1 MDVFPAMVIDADDMN
16 EVEALLL
23 APEVLAT
30 SWNTLTKQKLYN
42 TISDK

>member
-1 MDVFPAMVIDADDMN
+1 MVIDDDDMN

-30 SWNTLTKQKLYN
+30 SWTKEVNKLTKQKLYN